1 MTDVQRGGDTS
12 LTTTLP
18 ARRDRAKTQSP
29 GRRTLR
35 RFLSHRLA
43 VFGAALLLLMGL
55 CAIFAPIVAPAN
67 PSKIDLTNISKPPS
81 GGHWLGTDA
90 VGRDVLSR
98 LIYGARVSLSVGL
111 VAVALYLTIGFVLGA
126 VSGYFGRWV
135 DTLIMRFTDIMLCF
149 PTFVLILILVGLL
162 GPNIGN
168 VMLVIGLFGWPGIA
182 RLVRGQVLQLRELDY
197 VIAAQMLGAR
207 RWYVLWKHILPN
219 VIGPLTVAATLGIAS
234 AILTEAGL
242 SFLGLGVVQPTP
254 SWGAMLNEAR
264 SPALLATKPWLWL
277 APGATISL
285 AVLATNFIG
294 DGLRDAFD
302 VKSRTVG

>member
-1 MTDVQRGGDTS
+1 MTDVQRSGDTGLAAVTPS
-12 LTTTLP
+12 
-18 ARRDRAKTQSP
+18 RQVRAKTQSP

-35 RFLSHRLA
+35 RFLNHRLA

-55 CAIFAPIVAPAN
+55 AALFAPLVAPYDPAR
-67 PSKIDLTNISKPPS
+67 IDLTNISVPPN
-81 GGHWLGTDA
+81 GAHWLGTDA

-98 LIYGARVSLSVGL
+98 LIYGARVSLAVGL
-111 VAVALYLTIGFVLGA
+111 VAVALYLAIGFVLGA
-126 VSGYFGRWV
+126 VAGYFGGAV
-135 DTLIMRFTDIMLCF
+135 DTAIMRFTDIMLCF
-149 PTFVLILILVGLL
+149 PTFVLILILVGFL

-182 RLVRGQVLQLRELDY
+182 RLVRGQVLQQRELDY
-197 VIAAQMLGAR
+197 VVAARMLGAR
-207 RWYVLWKHILPN
+207 RWYVLWKHLLPN
-219 VIGPLTVAATLGIAS
+219 VVGPLTVAATLGIAS

-277 APGATISL
+277 APGVTISL

-302 VKSRTVG
+302 VKSRAVG

>member
-1 MTDVQRGGDTS
+1 MTDVRVNTSVSTAERLRRGS
-12 LTTTLP
+12 
-18 ARRDRAKTQSP
+18 ARAQSP

-35 RFLSHRLA
+35 RFLSHWLA
-43 VFGAALLLLMGL
+43 VFGTALLLLMGF
-55 CAIFAPIVAPAN
+55 CALFAPIVAPAN

-81 GGHWLGTDA
+81 AEHWLGTDA

-111 VAVALYLTIGFVLGA
+111 VAVTLYMTIGFVLGA
-126 VSGYFGRWV
+126 VSGFFGGWV
-135 DTLIMRFTDIMLCF
+135 DTAIMRFTDIMLCF

-168 VMLVIGLFGWPGIA
+168 VMLVIGLFGWPGVA

-197 VIAAQMLGAR
+197 VIAARMLGAR
-207 RWYVLWKHILPN
+207 RWYVLWKHLLPN

-264 SPALLATKPWLWL
+264 PARRSAWPYWRPTSSAT
-277 APGATISL
+277 ACATPS
-285 AVLATNFIG
+285 T
-294 DGLRDAFD
+294 
-302 VKSRTVG
+302 SRAGPSGETSAEC